1 MEKDLTISYL
11 NDIYGALLTKRQV
24 EILDL
29 YFTNDCSLG
38 EIAEVLGISRQSVKD
53 SLTASEKALRNFEKQ
68 LKLFEKKNSI
78 TKRVQNVKECIDKGN
93 TKDAYILLDD
103 VISIL
108 EE

>member
-38 EIAEVLGISRQSVKD
+38 EVAEVLGISRQSVKD
-53 SLTASEKALRNFEKQ
+53 SLTASEKALKNFEKQ

-78 TKRVQNVKECIDKGN
+78 RDSNKLTKKR
-93 TKDAYILLDD
+93 
-103 VISIL
+103 
-108 EE
+108 